1 MVMGQKA
8 MRRNLRQ
15 SIVKSLGRYI
25 AIVAIIALGAGIF
38 IGLNTTKSDMVA
50 TGQKYTDEQ
59 NMFDLRLLSS
69 YGWDLDDVEK
79 IAAQDGVEDAE
90 GMVSLDVIVNLNGGN
105 ELVYRFH
112 SIPEKI
118 NKVVLKGGR
127 MPETPDECLAG
138 GFQNSDDII
147 GTQITVSAGNSQ
159 DTIDSLACQTY
170 TVVGYVST
178 PLYMNMERGTTSIGS
193 GSLTDYLYIPLDG
206 FDVDYYTE
214 IDVTIPGDYT
224 VYSEEY
230 NDALDAAAEQ
240 LKEAVTPIAV
250 ERMESVK
257 AKAEKEYADGMAEY
271 EDGYQEFL
279 EGREEASKQLDD
291 AKQQL
296 LDGQQEI
303 DDNRVLL
310 EDSLVQIQDAQSL
323 LDENAATLADSRKTL
338 SDAKAEAYAR
348 LAASNSELLQNYKTV
363 SSALQQV
370 NNGLLQIE
378 SGLSQ
383 LNSGITQLE
392 SGLEQIDS
400 GIQQIDMML
409 GILDVSVQA
418 AQSALDLAKNQEFV
432 DEEQI
437 AELEARVA
445 ELEAKQEE
453 YAQQRQELVEM
464 QAEYSQQLEDLKIQQ
479 QEVEAQKAEL
489 EATKATLDE
498 AMNAINDGF
507 LEFQNAQ
514 SQVDNQFTAAEAQLE
529 SGQIQLDEAQ
539 RQMDSNRTQVEEGLA
554 ALDEAQAE
562 IDAGWEEYETSRYE
576 VQQELD
582 SAWLELLDAKRQ
594 LADARETLDEM
605 TETSVYALD
614 RNTNTGYTAL
624 DSNSDIVAGVSRVFP
639 LFFLLV
645 AALVCITTMSRM
657 VSEERTEIG
666 TLKALG
672 YSNGAIISKYMIY
685 AGSGALIGCGL
696 GLAIGSVVFPMI
708 LWRAYCM
715 MLYIT
720 DFCVLKVDWG
730 LFAAVLAA
738 YTAAVELVTW
748 YCCRMELREV
758 PAELIRPKAPT
769 AGKKIL
775 LEYFPFWEK
784 IGFLNKVMLRNT
796 FRYRQRLLM
805 MLVGI
810 GGCTAL
816 LVTGFGIRDS
826 IADIAGFQ
834 FSEVMVYDVGVY
846 FAEGQDEYQ
855 QAEFREELRIQADK
869 IHFFHQRS
877 AELDCNDK
885 TREVYLIASDEGIMN
900 HIDFHS
906 GEKALSI
913 PGTGEA
919 LISVGAAD
927 ALGIDVGDTVEVR
940 DSDMNTLRVTV
951 SGIFDNNVYSY
962 VIVTPET
969 VKEQWGQTPEQQMAY
984 VNVRENQNVHSVSA
998 KISGMEDVMTVIVS
1012 EDIKNTVNSMLDA
1025 LDLVVVTVVICA
1037 ALLAVIVLY
1046 NLININIKERIRE
1059 IATIKVLGFN
1069 SGETAAY
1076 VFKENLLLSVMGA
1089 VLGLPAG
1096 WALLSFVM
1104 SQIKIDMV
1112 WFQARATAL
1121 TFFLSFVM
1129 TMLSAVAVDFIFH
1142 FKLEKINMAE
1152 ALKSVE

>member
-1 MVMGQKA
+1 MSQKA
-8 MRRNLRQ
+8 MRKNLRQ
-15 SIVKSLGRYI
+15 SITKSLGRYI

-69 YGWDLDDVEK
+69 YGWDLGDVEK
-79 IAAQDGVEDAE
+79 VAALDGVEDAE

-105 ELVYRFH
+105 DLVYRFH

-118 NKVVLKGGR
+118 NKVVLKEGR
-127 MPETPDECLAG
+127 MPESPDECLAG
-138 GFQNSDDII
+138 GFQHADDII
-147 GTQITVSAGNSQ
+147 GTQITISENNDD
-159 DTIDSLACQTY
+159 DTIDSLACKTY

-224 VYSEEY
+224 IYSEKY
-230 NDALDAAAEQ
+230 NNALDDAAER
-240 LKEAVTPIAV
+240 LKEAVTPIAI
-250 ERMESVK
+250 ERMESLK
-257 AKAEKEYADGMAEY
+257 AQAEEEYADGLAEY
-271 EDGYQEFL
+271 EDGYQEFMD
-279 EGREEASKQLDD
+279 GRQEAIDQLDD
-291 AKQQL
+291 ARQQL
-296 LDGQQEI
+296 VDGQKEI
-303 DDNRVLL
+303 DDNRKLL
-310 EDSLVQIQDAQSL
+310 EDGLVQIQDAQTL
-323 LDENAATLADSRKTL
+323 LSENAATLAVSQNAL
-338 SDAKAEAYAR
+338 SDAKAEAYAQ
-348 LAASNSELLQNYKTV
+348 LAASSAELMTNYRTV
-363 SSALQQV
+363 LEAQKQV
-370 NNGLLQIE
+370 NDGLEQIN
-378 SGLSQ
+378 SGLDQ
-383 LNSGITQLE
+383 IDSGISQLE

-400 GIQQIDMML
+400 GIQQIDLLL

-418 AQSALDLAKNQEFV
+418 AQSALDMAKNQAFM

-437 AELEARVA
+437 AELEAKLA
-445 ELEAKQEE
+445 ELEAKQAE
-453 YAQQRQELVEM
+453 YAQQRQELVDM
-464 QAEYSQQLEDLKIQQ
+464 QAEYSQQLEDLKVQREEIA
-479 QEVEAQKAEL
+479 AQKTEL
-489 EATKATLDE
+489 EATKQTLDE
-498 AMNAINDGF
+498 AMDAIDAGF
-507 LEFQNAQ
+507 LELQNAQ

-529 SGQIQLDEAQ
+529 SGQVQLEEAQ
-539 RQMDSNRTQVEEGLA
+539 RQLDANKAEAEAGLT

-576 VQQELD
+576 VQRELD
-582 SAWLELLDAKRQ
+582 SAWLELVDAKQQ
-594 LADARETLDEM
+594 LADARETLDAM
-605 TETSVYALD
+605 TETTVYALD

-720 DFCVLKVDWG
+720 DLCVLKVDWG
-730 LFAAVLAA
+730 LFVLVLVA

-748 YCCRMELREV
+748 YCCRRELREV

-769 AGKKIL
+769 AGKKII

-784 IGFLNKVMLRNT
+784 FSFLNKVMLRNT

-826 IADIAGFQ
+826 IADIAGIQ
-834 FSEVMVYDVGVY
+834 FREVMTYDVGVY
-846 FAEGQDEYQ
+846 FSEAQDEDQ
-855 QAEFREELRIQADK
+855 QAAFREELRTQADQ

-877 AELDCNDK
+877 AELDHNDK
-885 TREVYLIASDEGIMN
+885 TREVYLIASDDGLTDHM
-900 HIDFHS
+900 DFHS
-906 GEKALSI
+906 GDKPLSM
-913 PGTGEA
+913 PGTNEA
-919 LISVGAAD
+919 LVSVGAAD
-927 ALGIDVGDTVEVR
+927 AMGIEVGDEITVR
-940 DSDMNTLRVTV
+940 DSDMNTLTVTV

-969 VKEQWGQTPEQQMAY
+969 IERQWGEAPEQQMAY
-984 VNVRENQNVHSVSA
+984 VNIRENQNVHTVSA
-998 KISGMEDVMTVIVS
+998 KISGMDNIMTVMVCQDI
-1012 EDIKNTVNSMLDA
+1012 EDSVNSMLDA

-1069 SGETAAY
+1069 SAETAAY

-1089 VLGLPAG
+1089 IIGLPAG
-1096 WALLSFVM
+1096 WWLLCFVM
-1104 SQIKIDMV
+1104 SQIKVDMV
-1112 WFQARATAL
+1112 WFQARASVL
-1121 TFFLSFVM
+1121 TYILAFVM
-1129 TMLSAVAVDFIFH
+1129 TMLSALAVDFIFH